1 MSPLAYRGV
10 AFEAAT
16 ADRGVPG
23 LGNKAPAHADLSP
36 RLALAHSEYL
46 GKKYFASLDGLRCVA
61 IVSVMALHSFLD
73 VLGVQRWGDQGVSL
87 FFVISGFLITSL
99 LLRERSRDGTISLKS
114 FYIRRTLRIFPLY
127 YTVLAMYVMLVL
139 VMERHT
145 AEGRMFFH
153 NLPFFLTYTSN
164 WFMDVHLA
172 HTHFLHSWS
181 LATEEQFYLVWPV
194 VIMLAGRKTIV
205 PVIFMSAVLVLDIAA
220 RPLLAHNII
229 NLGLFGNA
237 VALNISP
244 QICMGSLL
252 AYAVHFPRS
261 FRWFYPVL
269 GRKWSGMSFFV
280 LAALIVA
287 SSRFDPSKEPQD
299 MTVVDYL
306 LFYGLYLAM
315 VGIVGSACIRERH
328 PLRPLLTNRVLVYI
342 GTISY
347 GMYMMNQLCR
357 NAVPMGLHNY
367 NQYLYFFATAGL
379 TILAATISYY
389 FYERRFLR
397 IKDRFRRVE
406 AKPDY
411 PAAAVAT
418 VAAA

>member
-1 MSPLAYRGV
+1 
-10 AFEAAT
+10 
-16 ADRGVPG
+16 
-23 LGNKAPAHADLSP
+23 
-36 RLALAHSEYL
+36 
-46 GKKYFASLDGLRCVA
+46 
-61 IVSVMALHSFLD
+61 
-73 VLGVQRWGDQGVSL
+73 
-87 FFVISGFLITSL
+87 
-99 LLRERSRDGTISLKS
+99 LRERSRDGTISLKS

-127 YTVLAMYVMLVL
+127 YTVLAMYVVLVF
-139 VMERHT
+139 VMERHLP
-145 AEGRMFFH
+145 EGQMFFH

-164 WFMDVHLA
+164 WFMDFHLA

-181 LATEEQFYLVWPV
+181 LATEEQFYLVWPA

-205 PVIFMSAVLVLDIAA
+205 PVIFASAVMVLDIAA

-229 NLGLFGNA
+229 DLGLFGNA

-252 AYAVHFPRS
+252 AYAVHFPKS
-261 FRWFYPVL
+261 FRWCYPVL
-269 GRKWSGMSFFV
+269 GRKWSGTIFFV
-280 LAALIVA
+280 LAAFIVA
-287 SSRFDPSKEPQD
+287 SSRIDPNRDPKD

-306 LFYGLYLAM
+306 FLYCLYLAL

-328 PLRPLLTNRVLVYI
+328 PLRALLSNRALVYI

-347 GMYMMNQLCR
+347 GMYMMNQLCC
-357 NAVPMGLHNY
+357 NAVPKGLYNY
-367 NQYLYFFATAGL
+367 NQYLFFFVTAGL

-411 PAAAVAT
+411 PAAAVAN